1 MNKLSLI
8 LALSSTLFLSSCAY
22 TQVHK
27 NVKQRGNY
35 YKGFEADTPTTV
47 YQSNGKWY
55 IKGQKFNLRLKYPTI
70 YDTVFLEGGTP
81 ELERVG
87 ASLGVAYQE
96 ISSGTAIALRERN
109 GYATLPLLQREMQD
123 LKTTPRN
130 SLKKGATSHRIRAEI
145 AQDQKPIRVTYAE
158 ASNRYSLATKSLSYL
173 TFVAVDIPATLAYNV
188 SIPFMAPFYF
198 FYDSYDEFTKN
209 PFE

>member
-8 LALSSTLFLSSCAY
+8 LALCSTLLLSSCAY

-27 NVKQRGNY
+27 NVKQRGNF
-35 YKGFEADTPTTV
+35 YKGFEADIPTNI

-55 IKGQKFNLRLKYPTI
+55 IKGQKFKLRLKYPTI
-70 YDTVFLEGGTP
+70 YDTVFLESGAP
-81 ELERVG
+81 ELVRVG
-87 ASLGVAYQE
+87 DSLGVAYQE

-109 GYATLPLLQREMQD
+109 GYATLPLLQREMQE
-123 LKTTPRN
+123 LRTTPRD
-130 SLKKGATSHRIRAEI
+130 SLNNNATRHEIRAEI
-145 AQDQKPIRVTYAE
+145 AQTHKPLRVTYAE

-173 TFVAVDIPATLAYNV
+173 TFAAVDVPATLAYNV

-198 FYDSYDEFTKN
+198 FYDSYSEFTKD